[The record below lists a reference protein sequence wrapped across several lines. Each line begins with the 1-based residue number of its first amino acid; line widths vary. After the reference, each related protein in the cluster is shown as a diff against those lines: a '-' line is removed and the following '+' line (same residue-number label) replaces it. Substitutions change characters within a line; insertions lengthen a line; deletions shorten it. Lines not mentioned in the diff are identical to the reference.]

1 MYIILDTA
9 RGWAALAVFMFHLN
23 DALAQ
28 SLPWLAKL
36 TAYGSLGVPL
46 FFVISGYVI
55 TAAAEGSLKK
65 PGSANEFLRRRFLRI
80 FPPFWASVAVVLA
93 VPYLLEALSFLKT
106 GHYVWPNNLIRVLSA
121 GEWVQLM
128 TLTKVFGTPT
138 GDLQAEFSPINSVYW
153 TLAIEFQF
161 YLCVYVALI
170 FRRFFHL
177 IILGITVASLVLLR
191 YPLPLD
197 GGLFIHFWPMFAT
210 GIVVFYLRKRRFT
223 LGRLGD
229 SAVRLSAT
237 LTVASIF
244 LVACLAYAGKLGDV
258 LQAMF
263 SSATLGFA
271 VVSALILWLAEPLEA
286 PLARYLQ
293 HGHLLARGVI
303 RGSTFLGMIS
313 YSLYLLHAKVLEG
326 PAMVARQ
333 VFSPTTPAYI
343 ALVILGTLALCTVF
357 HIYVEK
363 PFMSSK
369 QKRHLSYPAE
379 ATSSPVA
386 QILPSTSKSV
396 PDPAQPVG

>member
-93 VPYLLEALSFLKT
+93 VPYLLEALSFFKT
-106 GHYVWPNNLIRVLSA
+106 GQYVWPDNLIRVFSV
-121 GEWVQLM
+121 GEWAQLM
-128 TLTKVFGTPT
+128 TLTKAFGTPN

-161 YLCVYVALI
+161 YLCVYVALL
-170 FRRFFHL
+170 FHRFFHL
-177 IILGITVASLVLLR
+177 IIIGITVASLILLIF
-191 YPLPLD
+191 PLSLD

-210 GIVVFYLRKRRFT
+210 GIAVFYLRKRKLT
-223 LGRLGD
+223 LSMLGE

-237 LTVASIF
+237 LTVASII
-244 LVACLAYAGKLGDV
+244 LIACLAYAGKLGDV
-258 LQAMF
+258 LQTVF

-333 VFSPTTPAYI
+333 FFSPTTPAYI

-369 QKRHLSYPAE
+369 QKRQRAY
-379 ATSSPVA
+379 TVGIDSPPIA
-386 QILPSTSKSV
+386 QIPAPTSKSV
-396 PDPAQPVG
+396 ADPAQPVG